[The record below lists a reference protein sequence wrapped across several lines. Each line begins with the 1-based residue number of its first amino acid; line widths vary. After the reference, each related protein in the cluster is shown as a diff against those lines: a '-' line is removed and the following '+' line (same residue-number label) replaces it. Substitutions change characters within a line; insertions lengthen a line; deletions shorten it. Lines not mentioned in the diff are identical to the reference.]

1 MAAVHS
7 SEGAQVGEATRRS
20 FLGRA
25 GALLAAPA
33 AAPTGRPAVVKPP
46 RLRPGDTVGLID
58 PASATFLRQD
68 VAIVT
73 DVLAAMGY
81 RVKRGAHLMD
91 RYGYLAGRDRDRAA
105 DVNALFADPEV
116 GAILAVRGGWG
127 SARLLP
133 HLDWDVIRRHPKVL
147 VGYSDLTALLNAVH
161 ARTGLVTFHGPVGVS
176 TWTPFSAEHAR
187 RVLVDGEALT
197 MSNPVEVKDTLVPV
211 EDRVWT
217 ITPGVARG
225 RLLGGNLTVL
235 SALVGTPYLP
245 DFEGAILFLEDVREQ
260 IYRIDR
266 MLTQLALAGILG
278 KVRGV
283 VFGKCTRCEPGEGYG
298 SLTLEEV
305 FDDHLRPLG
314 VPAWHGAMIGHID
327 QQFTLPLGVEAE
339 IDAARGTIRLLA
351 PAVV

>member
-1 MAAVHS
+1 LA
-7 SEGAQVGEATRRS
+7 EATRRE

-25 GALLAAPA
+25 GAGLAAARPGPA
-33 AAPTGRPAVVKPP
+33 AAPAVAPARPALIKPP
-46 RLRPGDTVGLID
+46 RLVPGDTVGLID

-68 VAIVT
+68 VEIVT
-73 DVLAAMGY
+73 DVVAAMGFK
-81 RVKRGAHLMD
+81 VKRGAHLMD

-105 DVNALFADPEV
+105 DVDALFADPEV
-116 GAILAVRGGWG
+116 KAVLAVRGGWG

-133 HLDWDVIRRHPKVL
+133 YLDFERIRRHPKVL
-147 VGYSDLTALLNAVH
+147 LGYSDLTALLNAVH

-176 TWTPFSAEHAR
+176 TWTPFSVEHLR
-187 RVLVDGEALT
+187 RVLVEGQAPTLA
-197 MSNPVEVKDTLVPV
+197 NPVEVKDTLVPV

-235 SALVGTPYLP
+235 SALAGTPYLP
-245 DFEGAILFLEDVREQ
+245 DFQGALLFLEDVREQ

-266 MLTQLALAGILG
+266 MLTQLALAGILRD
-278 KVRGV
+278 VRGV
-283 VFGKCTRCEPGEGYG
+283 VIGKCTRCDPGEGYG

-305 FDDHLRPLG
+305 FDDHLKPLG

-327 QQFTLPLGVEAE
+327 RQFTLPIGIEAE
-339 IDAARGTIRLLA
+339 IDAGAGTIRLLE
-351 PAVV
+351 PAVS

>member
-1 MAAVHS
+1 M
-7 SEGAQVGEATRRS
+7 GKPTRRE
-20 FLGRA
+20 FLGVA
-25 GALLAAPA
+25 GAGLLAARPVSAATPA
-33 AAPTGRPAVVKPP
+33 APGGPAPIKPP
-46 RLRPGDTVGLID
+46 RLAPGDTVGLVD

-68 VAIVT
+68 VEIVT
-73 DVLAAMGY
+73 ETLTAMGFN
-81 RVKRGAHLMD
+81 VKRGAHLMD

-105 DVNALFADPEV
+105 DLNALFADRTV
-116 GAILAVRGGWG
+116 KAVLAVRGGWG

-133 HLDWDVIRRHPKVL
+133 YLDFDLIRRHPKVL

-176 TWTPFSAEHAR
+176 TWTAFSAEHAR

-197 MSNPVEVKDTLVPV
+197 MANPVEIKDTPIQI
-211 EDRVWT
+211 EDRVQT

-225 RLLGGNLTVL
+225 RLVGGNLTVL

-245 DFEGAILFLEDVREQ
+245 DFEGAVLFLEDVREQ

-266 MLTQLALAGILG
+266 MLTHLALAGILG

-305 FDDHLRPLG
+305 FDDHIKPLD
-314 VPAWHGAMIGHID
+314 VPAWHGAMIGHVD
-327 QQFTLPLGVEAE
+327 KQFTLPIGVEAE
-339 IDAARGTIRLLA
+339 IDAAKGTIRLLES
-351 PAVV
+351 AVT

>member
-1 MAAVHS
+1 VVETS
-7 SEGAQVGEATRRS
+7 RRG
-20 FLGRA
+20 FLGLGG
-25 GALLAAPA
+25 GALLATRA
-33 AAPTGRPAVVKPP
+33 AAPPGEVRPVIKPP
-46 RLRPGDTVGLID
+46 RLLPGDTIGLID

-68 VAIVT
+68 VQIVT
-73 DVLAAMGY
+73 ETLEAMGFK
-81 RVKRGAHLMD
+81 VKKGAHLMD

-105 DVNALFADPEV
+105 DLNAFFADREV
-116 GAILAVRGGWG
+116 KAILAVRGGWG

-133 HLDWDVIRRHPKVL
+133 HLDFDLIRRHPKVL

-161 ARTGLVTFHGPVGVS
+161 ARSGLVTFHGPVGVS

-197 MSNPVEVKDTLVPV
+197 MANPVQVKDTPVPV

-217 ITPGVARG
+217 ITPGTARG

-245 DFEGAILFLEDVREQ
+245 DFEGAILFLEDVGEQ
-260 IYRIDR
+260 IYRVDR
-266 MLTQLALAGILG
+266 MFTQLALAGIL
-278 KVRGV
+278 KQVRGV
-283 VFGKCTRCEPGEGYG
+283 VFGRCTKCDPGEGYG

-305 FDDHLRPLG
+305 FDDHLQPLG

-327 QQFTLPLGVEAE
+327 QQFTLPVGLEVE
-339 IDAARGTIRLLA
+339 IDAARGTIRLLES
-351 PAVV
+351 AVT

>member
-1 MAAVHS
+1 MVETS
-7 SEGAQVGEATRRS
+7 RRG
-20 FLGRA
+20 FLGLGG
-25 GALLAAPA
+25 GALLATRAAAPA
-33 AAPTGRPAVVKPP
+33 AEARLPAIKPP
-46 RLRPGDTVGLID
+46 RLVPGDTVGLID

-68 VAIVT
+68 VQIVT
-73 DVLAAMGY
+73 ETLEAMGFK
-81 RVKRGAHLMD
+81 VKRGAHLMD

-105 DVNALFADPEV
+105 DVNALFADREV
-116 GAILAVRGGWG
+116 KAVLAVRGGWG

-133 HLDWDVIRRHPKVL
+133 YLDFDLIRRHPKVL

-176 TWTPFSAEHAR
+176 TWTPFSVEHAR

-197 MSNPVEVKDTLVPV
+197 LANPVQVKDTLVPV

-217 ITPGVARG
+217 ITPGTARG

-245 DFEGAILFLEDVREQ
+245 DFEGAILFLEDVGEQ

-266 MLTQLALAGILG
+266 MLTQLALAGILK

-283 VFGKCTRCEPGEGYG
+283 VFGRCTRCDPGEGYG

-305 FDDHLRPLG
+305 FDDHLEPLA

-327 QQFTLPLGVEAE
+327 QQFTLPVGLEAE
-339 IDAARGTIRLLA
+339 IDAVRGTIRLLES
-351 PAVV
+351 PVV